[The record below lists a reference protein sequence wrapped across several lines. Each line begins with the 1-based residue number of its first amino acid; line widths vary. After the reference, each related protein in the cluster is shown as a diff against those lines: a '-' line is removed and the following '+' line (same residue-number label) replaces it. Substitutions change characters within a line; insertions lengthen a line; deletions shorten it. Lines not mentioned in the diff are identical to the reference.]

1 MATREQISHRPSPG
15 EKAQHGVTMIAV
27 VLLVGVAVLSVGVT
41 VSAGSRPAAGAIG
54 AGVTM
59 FLLFTASAAIGAALG
74 FLFGLPRARFTD
86 ELSAAAGS
94 IGATGGAPAA
104 PLHPSAH
111 YLANSNLI
119 KVSDWLTTIVI
130 GLGLVNLGGLLPALR
145 TLATALKDPLGGAA
159 YAGAIGIS
167 VMVVGVLAGFVL
179 VYVFTTIRIRQLL
192 EDAED
197 QWDLAPDLRRTT
209 LAEAR
214 NKISATGLRLKAP
227 DGAPD
232 DAIVVQ
238 QSMEPGAPVHVGSQ
252 IEVTLAGSADAA
264 EAQAGA
270 SGSGHRAGNGVGRIP
285 RQ

>member
-1 MATREQISHRPSPG
+1 VVTRIQNRRHASPG
-15 EKAQHGVTMIAV
+15 ENAQHGVTKIAV
-27 VLLVGVAVLSVGVT
+27 VLLVGVSVLSVGVMA
-41 VSAGSRPAAGAIG
+41 SAGPKPAAGAIG

-86 ELSAAAGS
+86 ELSGAAAS
-94 IGATGGAPAA
+94 TGATGGAPVA
-104 PLHPSAH
+104 PRHPSAH

-145 TLATALKDPLGGAA
+145 TLATALKDPLGGTA

-167 VMVVGVLAGFVL
+167 VLVIGVLAGFVL

-192 EDAED
+192 EDSED
-197 QWDLAPDLRRTT
+197 QEDSEDSEDSEDTP
-209 LAEAR
+209 E
-214 NKISATGLRLKAP
+214 
-227 DGAPD
+227 
-232 DAIVVQ
+232 
-238 QSMEPGAPVHVGSQ
+238 APVHVAST
-252 IEVTLAGSADAA
+252 IEVATAADAS
-264 EAQAGA
+264 EAQGGA
-270 SGSGHRAGNGVGRIP
+270 PGSGHRAGNVIRRIP

>member
-1 MATREQISHRPSPG
+1 MGTREQTSRHPSPG
-15 EKAQHGVTMIAV
+15 EKAQHGVTTIAV
-27 VLLVGVAVLSVGVT
+27 ALLVGVAVLGVGVMM
-41 VSAGSRPAAGAIG
+41 SAGSRPAAGAIG
-54 AGVTM
+54 AGITM
-59 FLLFTASAAIGAALG
+59 FLLFTASAAVGATLG

-86 ELSAAAGS
+86 ELSAAAAS
-94 IGATGGAPAA
+94 TGATRRAPAA

-145 TLATALKDPLGGAA
+145 NLATALKDPLGGTP

-167 VMVVGVLAGFVL
+167 VMVVGVVAGFVL
-179 VYVFTTIRIRQLL
+179 VYGFTTIRIRQLL
-192 EDAED
+192 EDSED
-197 QWDLAPDLRRTT
+197 QWDTAPDLRQTT

-227 DGAPD
+227 EGAPD

-238 QSMEPGAPVHVGSQ
+238 QSTEPGAPVHVGSG
-252 IEVTLAGSADAA
+252 IEVALAGSADAT
-264 EAQAGA
+264 EAQPGR
-270 SGSGHRAGNGVGRIP
+270 SGSGHRTGNGVGRIP

>member
-1 MATREQISHRPSPG
+1 MVTRAQISRRPSAG
-15 EKAQHGVTMIAV
+15 EKAQRGVTMIAA
-27 VLLVGVAVLSVGVT
+27 VLLVGVAVLSAGVML
-41 VSAGSRPAAGAIG
+41 SAGSRPAAGAIG

-86 ELSAAAGS
+86 ELSASAGS
-94 IGATGGAPAA
+94 SGATGGAAAA
-104 PLHPSAH
+104 PVHPSAH

-145 TLATALKDPLGGAA
+145 SLAAALKDPLGGTA

-167 VMVVGVLAGFVL
+167 VIVVGVLAGFVL
-179 VYVFTTIRIRQLL
+179 VYVFTTIRVRQLL
-192 EDAED
+192 EDSED
-197 QWDLAPDLRRTT
+197 QWDVAPDLRLAT

-214 NKISATGLRLKAP
+214 STISETGLRLKAP
-227 DGAPD
+227 AGAPD

-238 QSMEPGAPVHVGSQ
+238 QSTEPGAPVHVGSR
-252 IEVTLAGSADAA
+252 IEVTLAGPADAP
-264 EAQAGA
+264 EASPGA
-270 SGSGHRAGNGVGRIP
+270 SGPGYRTGNGVGRIP

>member
-1 MATREQISHRPSPG
+1 MVTREQISRRPSPG

-27 VLLVGVAVLSVGVT
+27 VLLVGVVVLSVGVM
-41 VSAGSRPAAGAIG
+41 VSAGPRPAAGAIG

-94 IGATGGAPAA
+94 TGATGGPPAA

-130 GLGLVNLGGLLPALR
+130 GLGLVNLGSAVPALR
-145 TLATALKDPLGGAA
+145 TLATALQAPLGGAP

-167 VMVVGVLAGFVL
+167 TLIGGCIGGFVL
-179 VYVFTTIRIRQLL
+179 VYLYTSTRVRQLL
-192 EDAED
+192 EDSDRQTEAVPH
-197 QWDLAPDLRRTT
+197 LA
-209 LAEAR
+209 
-214 NKISATGLRLKAP
+214 
-227 DGAPD
+227 
-232 DAIVVQ
+232 
-238 QSMEPGAPVHVGSQ
+238 
-252 IEVTLAGSADAA
+252 
-264 EAQAGA
+264 
-270 SGSGHRAGNGVGRIP
+270 
-285 RQ
+285 

>member
-1 MATREQISHRPSPG
+1 MATRDQISRRPSPG

-27 VLLVGVAVLSVGVT
+27 VVLAGVAVLSVAVMA
-41 VSAGSRPAAGAIG
+41 SAGSSPAAGAIG
-54 AGVTM
+54 SGVTM

-94 IGATGGAPAA
+94 TGATGGPPAA

-130 GLGLVNLGGLLPALR
+130 GLGLVNLGGLFPALR
-145 TLATALKDPLGGAA
+145 TLATALQDPLGGTAH
-159 YAGAIGIS
+159 AGAIGIS
-167 VMVVGVLAGFVL
+167 VMIVGVLTGFVL

-192 EDAED
+192 EDSED
-197 QWDLAPDLRRTT
+197 QWDLAPDLRSAT

-214 NKISATGLRLKAP
+214 NTISATGLRLRAP
-227 DGAPD
+227 DGARD

-238 QSMEPGAPVHVGSQ
+238 QSTEPGAPVHVGSR
-252 IEVTLAGSADAA
+252 IEVTLADS
-264 EAQAGA
+264 AGA
-270 SGSGHRAGNGVGRIP
+270 GEIVAEVSGPGPRTGSGVGRIP